1 MALVDGA
8 AYERAMAEV
17 ARLTAENERLHF
29 DYERLAERKPAEVA
43 DISREDSPD
52 PLPTSPSGAIN
63 RSFMSL
69 EEVIGAQDDEIEV
82 LKDEIVELR
91 GWKDFGRDIADVLA
105 RMCVGW
111 EQQTGIDLAQHPDV
125 QRVMARFRAMM
136 GR

>member
-52 PLPTSPSGAIN
+52 PPPTSPQGAIN

-69 EEVIGAQDDEIEV
+69 EEVVGAQDDEIEG
-82 LKDEIVELR
+82 LKDEVVELR
-91 GWKDFGRDIADVLA
+91 EWKNLAVDLADVLP
-105 RMCVGW
+105 RMVVGW
-111 EQQTGIDLAQHPDV
+111 EERLEIGRASCWV
-125 QRVMARFRAMM
+125 RV
-136 GR
+136 